1 MGNKLLYHSQI
12 KSQRGFTITE
22 ILIVVAL
29 SSIMML
35 ANVSFLNEFM
45 VNMHKVENE
54 SYDEAEMA
62 IINRRFATILAKM
75 SSTFNRI
82 SIADIN
88 GKNFF
93 DFYPDMPRSAF
104 GAAGSREINLSASS
118 TDKQS
123 IYFLMTE
130 EDKFPGI
137 SMDPVH
143 AYEEEIPSPA
153 DLNVDGNVTYRGLNS
168 VPSIG
173 ATKKLMTQVF
183 GARWAANELFVLSS
197 PVYLRPVAANGQVDL
212 MTVPRMPSFVGRV
225 YTGDDLVPLTSTAF
239 TVQNSHPV
247 TGNSYSG
254 PDSYF
259 RTLPPVGGASPF
271 VKIEPVRLVRLDFR
285 ASSRYP
291 AGYGDLFLS
300 RWIGGQFANEEIIIR
315 KCKRIRLKRDT
326 VTMPLVTLEIE
337 R

>member
-12 KSQRGFTITE
+12 KSQQGFTITE
-22 ILIVVAL
+22 ILVVVAL
-29 SSIMML
+29 SSVMML

-45 VNMHKVENE
+45 KNMHKVENE

-62 IINRRFATILAKM
+62 IVNRRFATILAKM
-75 SSTFNRI
+75 SSTFNRV
-82 SIADIN
+82 SVTDTS

-93 DFYPDMPRSAF
+93 DFYPDMPRNAF
-104 GAAGSREINLSASS
+104 GAAGSREYNLSASGA
-118 TDKQS
+118 DKQS

-143 AYEEEIPSPA
+143 AYDEEVPAPS
-153 DLNVDGNVTYRGLNS
+153 DLNLDGQVTYKGLNS
-168 VPSIG
+168 VPAIG

-183 GARWAANELFVLSS
+183 GARWATNELFVLSS
-197 PVYLRPVAANGQVDL
+197 PVYLRPVANNGQVNL

-225 YTGDDLVPLTSTAF
+225 YNDDLVPVTSTAF
-239 TVQNSHPV
+239 TILNSHPV
-247 TGNSYSG
+247 TGVAYSG
-254 PDSYF
+254 PDNYL

-271 VKIEPVRLVRLDFR
+271 VKIEPVRLVRLDYR
-285 ASSRYP
+285 ASTRYP
-291 AGYGDLFLS
+291 PGYGDLFLT
-300 RWIGGQFANEEIIIR
+300 RWIGGQFADEELVIR
-315 KCKRIRLKRDT
+315 KCKRVRLKRET
-326 VTMPLVTLEIE
+326 VTMPLITVEIE